1 LHDSAGTAHGA
12 PPATRPN
19 PVGERVLYAS
29 QLLERAP
36 SYGNPRD
43 AE

>member
-1 LHDSAGTAHGA
+1 MHDIAGPRSGA

-19 PVGERVLYAS
+19 PVDERVLYAS
-29 QLLERAP
+29 QLLERAR